1 MPAAGQAL
9 RLQVMFSQVASE
21 AHVQITRML
30 DLSKLTQQS
39 LVLLALVLPWLNP
52 FAGGPSPAVLPWL
65 VTLGCVAFVLFW
77 FGPNEWVK
85 PRTVALAWL
94 VAAAVSSVMGLL
106 QYFGASAALSPWVNA
121 TEVGQA
127 YANLRQRNQFATL
140 TNIGLA
146 ALLWWAAQAAMARR
160 KGLLPLAMVLAAG
173 LLAVGNAASSSRT
186 GLLQLVLLGF
196 LTLLWGTWRQP
207 GIRRVLMAACLAYA
221 GAAVALPA
229 LLGLEP
235 SVHGIWGRLS
245 SPESACSS
253 RMTLWSNVLHLISL
267 RPWLG
272 WGWGELDHAH
282 FITLYPGPRFC
293 DILDNAHNLP
303 LHLAVELGVPVALLI
318 CGTAIWLIWRARP
331 WRELDATRQMAWA
344 VLAVILLHSMLEYPL
359 WYGPFQMALGLSLG
373 LLWPTNAR
381 QARQPSSPCL
391 RASISRQ
398 VVSVLLMAGTAYA
411 AWDYHR
417 ISQIYLDPEARAA
430 TYRDDTLEKIRGSW
444 LFQRQVRFA
453 ELNTM
458 ALTKDSAAQVNAM
471 AHKVLHY
478 SPEARVAEK
487 LIESAEMLGR
497 DEEARFYLLR
507 YRAAFPEQHARWAKG
522 TTQ

>member
-1 MPAAGQAL
+1 
-9 RLQVMFSQVASE
+9 
-21 AHVQITRML
+21 
-30 DLSKLTQQS
+30 
-39 LVLLALVLPWLNP
+39 
-52 FAGGPSPAVLPWL
+52 
-65 VTLGCVAFVLFW
+65 
-77 FGPNEWVK
+77 
-85 PRTVALAWL
+85 
-94 VAAAVSSVMGLL
+94 
-106 QYFGASAALSPWVNA
+106 
-121 TEVGQA
+121 
-127 YANLRQRNQFATL
+127 
-140 TNIGLA
+140 
-146 ALLWWAAQAAMARR
+146 
-160 KGLLPLAMVLAAG
+160 
-173 LLAVGNAASSSRT
+173 
-186 GLLQLVLLGF
+186 
-196 LTLLWGTWRQP
+196 
-207 GIRRVLMAACLAYA
+207 MAACLAYA

-235 SVHGIWGRLS
+235 SAHGIWGRLS

-272 WGWGELDHAH
+272 WGWGELDYAH

-303 LHLAVELGVPVALLI
+303 LHLAAELGVPAALLI

-373 LLWPTNAR
+373 LLWPTNTR
-381 QARQPSSPCL
+381 QAPQPSSPRL
-391 RASISRQ
+391 SASIARQ
-398 VVSVLLMAGTAYA
+398 AVSVLLMAGAASA
-411 AWDYHR
+411 AWDYRR
-417 ISQIYLDPEARAA
+417 ISQIYLDPEARSA

-444 LFQRQVRFA
+444 LFQQQVRFA
-453 ELNTM
+453 ELNIM
-458 ALTKDSAAQVNAM
+458 ALTKDNAAQVNAM
-471 AHKVLHY
+471 AHEVLHY

-522 TTQ
+522 KTQ